1 MILDIKKTILRQNI
15 SSFVATIVFVLLI
28 VVLLFVPF
36 HNNLIPGVTNNLL
49 ALFMGMA
56 YGLNALFR
64 AFRKFNYIY
73 YNDESDKLVLRY
85 FSPNLFTSKK
95 NSIEIPKKE
104 FSGYALTG
112 FFMGYREDLI
122 LQRKTPKGIA
132 SYPPVSITALT
143 MQEKHDLLISLEK
156 HKQQNSE
163 KLKVK
168 NEK

>member
-15 SSFVATIVFVLLI
+15 SSFVATIVFIILI

-36 HNNLIPGVTNNLL
+36 DGNLIRGVDNNLL
-49 ALFMGMA
+49 ALFMVTA
-56 YGLNALFR
+56 YVLNALFR
-64 AFRKFNYIY
+64 MFRKFNYIY

-104 FSGYALTG
+104 FAGYALTG
-112 FFMGYREDLI
+112 FFMGYREHLI

-156 HKQQNSE
+156 HKQMNSE

-168 NEK
+168 N